1 MRGCRRGQSR
11 MWMRRALHRAC
22 PAHLSTS
29 CTPSA
34 PQPPRTWRPP
44 DRQPTMQLL
53 LQGAEAS
60 PSKAS
65 ARLRWLRTVV
75 MAEADRAVVEA
86 EEEVEVE
93 VEAAAAVVVEEAA
106 ARGW

>member
-1 MRGCRRGQSR
+1 
-11 MWMRRALHRAC
+11 
-22 PAHLSTS
+22 
-29 CTPSA
+29 
-34 PQPPRTWRPP
+34 
-44 DRQPTMQLL
+44 MQLL

-75 MAEADRAVVEA
+75 MDEADRAVVEA

-106 ARGW
+106 ARGWLQSRARLPTAAALTEPRTTPLPLSG